1 MTRQT
6 KRMKFSGCKKFPII
20 SSTTQKKS
28 NLENSFNIQY
38 AIKYSIYYLLY
49 HLIKEND
56 FFFKSL
62 NEQLDCRLAL
72 AKNNTE

>member
-38 AIKYSIYYLLY
+38 AIKYSYTIFT
-49 HLIKEND
+49 ISFDKR
-56 FFFKSL
+56 K
-62 NEQLDCRLAL
+62 
-72 AKNNTE
+72 